1 MIEGGQI
8 KQPTP
13 GDIMIY
19 NNKRCFIYESETPGK
34 FLKAADGSNQAY
46 LEHGTNYS
54 FMAAKSCC
62 RFATP
67 EETASYKQLIASS
80 RYAKNLKQLELI

>member
-1 MIEGGQI
+1 MIPGAQI
-8 KQPTP
+8 KEPKT

-19 NNKRCFIYESETPGK
+19 HNKRCFIYESETPGK
-34 FLKAADGSNQAY
+34 FLKAVDGSYQLF
-46 LEHGTNYS
+46 LETGKFYE

-67 EETASYKQLIASS
+67 EEIADYKKLIEQS
-80 RYAKNLKQLELI
+80 RHSKHLNQLELI